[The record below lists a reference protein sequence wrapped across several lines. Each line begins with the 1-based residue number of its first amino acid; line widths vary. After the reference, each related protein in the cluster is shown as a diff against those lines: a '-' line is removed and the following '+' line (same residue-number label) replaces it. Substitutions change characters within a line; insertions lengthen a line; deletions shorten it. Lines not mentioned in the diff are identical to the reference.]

1 VSISSTCINRP
12 ILTIVISIAIV
23 VFGVIGFTFLGV
35 REYPNVDPAVITVTT
50 NYAGTNADVIDSQV
64 TQRLEEAISG
74 VPGIR
79 TLNSVSRDGTS
90 QITIEFNLNVNL
102 ETAANDVRDKVA
114 GAVGLLPPDADPPVV
129 SKADA
134 NAFPIIVLYISS
146 STRNLMELTDLADK
160 VLKERLQTING
171 VAQVTIFGEKRYS
184 MRLWMDPQ
192 KLAAYRVTPMDIR
205 NALNTENVELPSG
218 RIEGNDVELT
228 VRTKSRL
235 ETPQQFNDMI
245 LREQNGHILRF
256 SDVGTAMLGPENDR
270 SISKSLVGPRVALG
284 IFPQPGAN
292 HINISDE
299 FSRRIA
305 VIKQDLPKDVKLG
318 IAWDTS
324 RYIRKSIAEVRE
336 TILLA
341 FLLVV
346 AIIFFFLRD
355 WRTTLI
361 PVLAV
366 PISLIGVFFIM
377 YLCDFSINVLTLL
390 GLVLAIGLVVD
401 DAIVMLENIYS
412 KIEDGMHP
420 IDAAHAGSREV
431 FFAIISTTVALI
443 AVFMPIV
450 FLQGLTGRLFKEFG
464 IVVGGSVAISAFV
477 ALTLTAM
484 LSARMLKPHAHHSAF
499 YRRTEPFFVRL
510 TEGYRRSLDVFLRR
524 RLLAVPII
532 IVTIAIAWLLL
543 GHLPRELAP
552 IEDRGR
558 VRMSATAPEGT
569 SFERMDHYMDGI
581 IDLVRN
587 GVPEADGVLANT
599 SGFAGA
605 ANAGNCTVTLVPPE
619 ERKRTQ
625 QQIADALSKAV
636 RGMNDAKTFVTQE
649 QTISVGGG
657 ASRFGLPVQFVIEA
671 PNLDKL
677 SEALPKFQDEAQ
689 KSPVFSAIDVNLKF
703 NKPELTIEIDRE
715 RARTLG
721 VSVADIAQTLQLSLA
736 GQRYGYFI
744 MNGKQYQVIG
754 QLNRAD
760 RDAPLDLASIYVRNR
775 GDKLIPLDNV
785 VHSSERSSPPQLFR
799 FDRFVS
805 ATVSAGLAPGHTL
818 GDGIKEMD
826 RIADKLL
833 DPSFHTSLAG
843 ASRDFADSSSSLVF
857 VFILALVLTYLV
869 LAGQFESF
877 RDPLVIMLTVP
888 LAVGGALIS
897 LWYFNQTV
905 NIFSQIGMIML
916 IGLVT
921 KNGILIVEFAN
932 QRKSAGLS
940 AKEAIRNA
948 AEARLRP
955 ILMTSCA
962 TILGILPVAL
972 GLGAGSGSR
981 VSMGIAV
988 VGGMVFATGLTLYV
1002 VPAFYSY
1009 LSKEKKSMRVVE
1021 PRLETVEQGHAQ
1033 LGSLDP

>member
-1 VSISSTCINRP
+1 
-12 ILTIVISIAIV
+12 
-23 VFGVIGFTFLGV
+23 
-35 REYPNVDPAVITVTT
+35 
-50 NYAGTNADVIDSQV
+50 
-64 TQRLEEAISG
+64 
-74 VPGIR
+74 GIR
-79 TLNSVSRDGTS
+79 TLSSVSRDGQS
-90 QITIEFNLNVNL
+90 QITIEFNLGVDL

-114 GAVGLLPPDADPPVV
+114 GAVGLLPPDSDPPVV
-129 SKADA
+129 TKADA
-134 NAFPIIVLYISS
+134 NAFPVIVLNISS
-146 STRNLMELTDLADK
+146 ATRNLMELTDLADK

-171 VAQVTIFGEKRYS
+171 VSQVNIFGEKRYS

-192 KLAAYRVTPMDIR
+192 KLAAYRVTPTDIR

-245 LREQNGHILRF
+245 LREEDGHILRF
-256 SDVGTAMLGPENDR
+256 SDVGSAMLGPENDR
-270 SISKSLVGPRVALG
+270 SVSKSLVGPRVALG
-284 IFPQPGAN
+284 LFTQPGAN
-292 HINISDE
+292 FINISDE
-299 FSRRIA
+299 FNRRIA
-305 VIKQDLPKDVKLG
+305 TIQEDLPKDVTLS

-324 RYIRKSIAEVRE
+324 RYIRKSIVEVRE
-336 TILLA
+336 TILMA
-341 FLLVV
+341 FLLVIG
-346 AIIFFFLRD
+346 IIFFFLRD

-366 PISLIGVFFIM
+366 PISLVGVFFIM
-377 YLCDFSINVLTLL
+377 YACGFSINVLTLL
-390 GLVLAIGLVVD
+390 ALVLAIGLVVD
-401 DAIVMLENIYS
+401 DAIVMLENIYA
-412 KIEDGMHP
+412 KIEDGMSP
-420 IDAAHAGSREV
+420 VEAGHAGSREV

-443 AVFMPIV
+443 AVFMPII

-484 LSARMLKPHAHHSAF
+484 LSARMLQPHAHHSRF
-499 YRRTEPFFVRL
+499 YQATEPFFVRL
-510 TEGYRRSLDVFLRR
+510 GEGYARSLNGFLRR
-524 RLLAVPII
+524 RTLAIPI
-532 IVTIAIAWLLL
+532 VVATIAAAWLLL
-543 GHLPRELAP
+543 SHLPRELAP
-552 IEDRGR
+552 IEDRSR
-558 VRMSATAPEGT
+558 LRMTATAPEGT

-587 GVPEADGVLANT
+587 SVPEADGVLANT

-605 ANAGNCTVTLVPPE
+605 ANAGNCTITLVPPE
-619 ERKRTQ
+619 DRKRTQ
-625 QQIADALSKAV
+625 QQIADGLSKAV
-636 RGMNDAKTFVTQE
+636 RGMNDARTFVTQE

-657 ASRFGLPVQFVIEA
+657 AARFGLPVQFVIEA

-677 SEALPKFQDEAQ
+677 TEALPKFQDEAQ
-689 KSPVFSAIDVNLKF
+689 KSSVFSAVDVNLKF

-775 GDKLIPLDNV
+775 DNKLIPLDNV
-785 VHSSERSSPPQLFR
+785 VRSSERSSPPQLFR

-805 ATVSAGLAPGHTL
+805 ATVSAGLASGYTL
-818 GDGIKEMD
+818 GDGIKEMN
-826 RIADKLL
+826 RIADKVL
-833 DPSFHTSLAG
+833 DPAFHTSLAG

-857 VFILALVLTYLV
+857 VFVLALVLTYLV

-877 RDPLVIMLTVP
+877 RDPFVIMLTVP
-888 LAVGGALIS
+888 LALGGALIS

-932 QRKSAGLS
+932 QRKQAGLS
-940 AKEAIRNA
+940 VQEAIRSA

-962 TILGILPVAL
+962 TVLGILPVAL

-981 VSMGIAV
+981 ISMGIAV
-988 VGGMVFATGLTLYV
+988 VGGMIFATALTLYV

-1009 LSKEKKSMRVVE
+1009 LSKDKRRAPAAPVTNDAL
-1021 PRLETVEQGHAQ
+1021 PHAARAV
-1033 LGSLDP
+1033 SKP

>member
-1 VSISSTCINRP
+1 MT
-12 ILTIVISIAIV
+12 
-23 VFGVIGFTFLGV
+23 
-35 REYPNVDPAVITVTT
+35 
-50 NYAGTNADVIDSQV
+50 
-64 TQRLEEAISG
+64 
-74 VPGIR
+74 
-79 TLNSVSRDGTS
+79 
-90 QITIEFNLNVNL
+90 
-102 ETAANDVRDKVA
+102 
-114 GAVGLLPPDADPPVV
+114 
-129 SKADA
+129 
-134 NAFPIIVLYISS
+134 
-146 STRNLMELTDLADK
+146 
-160 VLKERLQTING
+160 
-171 VAQVTIFGEKRYS
+171 
-184 MRLWMDPQ
+184 
-192 KLAAYRVTPMDIR
+192 
-205 NALNTENVELPSG
+205 
-218 RIEGNDVELT
+218 
-228 VRTKSRL
+228 
-235 ETPQQFNDMI
+235 
-245 LREQNGHILRF
+245 
-256 SDVGTAMLGPENDR
+256 
-270 SISKSLVGPRVALG
+270 
-284 IFPQPGAN
+284 
-292 HINISDE
+292 
-299 FSRRIA
+299 
-305 VIKQDLPKDVKLG
+305 
-318 IAWDTS
+318 
-324 RYIRKSIAEVRE
+324 
-336 TILLA
+336 
-341 FLLVV
+341 
-346 AIIFFFLRD
+346 
-355 WRTTLI
+355 
-361 PVLAV
+361 
-366 PISLIGVFFIM
+366 
-377 YLCDFSINVLTLL
+377 
-390 GLVLAIGLVVD
+390 
-401 DAIVMLENIYS
+401 
-412 KIEDGMHP
+412 
-420 IDAAHAGSREV
+420 
-431 FFAIISTTVALI
+431 
-443 AVFMPIV
+443 
-450 FLQGLTGRLFKEFG
+450 
-464 IVVGGSVAISAFV
+464 
-477 ALTLTAM
+477 
-484 LSARMLKPHAHHSAF
+484 
-499 YRRTEPFFVRL
+499 
-510 TEGYRRSLDVFLRR
+510 
-524 RLLAVPII
+524 
-532 IVTIAIAWLLL
+532 
-543 GHLPRELAP
+543 
-552 IEDRGR
+552 
-558 VRMSATAPEGT
+558 ATAPEGT
-569 SFERMDHYMDGI
+569 SFERMDHYMDGV
-581 IDLVRN
+581 IDLVRH

-599 SGFAGA
+599 AGFAGA
-605 ANAGNCTVTLVPPE
+605 ANAGNCTVTLVPTE
-619 ERKRTQ
+619 QRKRTQ
-625 QQIADALSKAV
+625 QQIADQLSKAV

-775 GDKLIPLDNV
+775 DGKLIPLDNV

-805 ATVSAGLAPGHTL
+805 ATVSAGLSPGYTL

-826 RIADKLL
+826 RISDKLL
-833 DPSFHTSLAG
+833 DSSFHTSLAG
-843 ASRDFADSSSSLVF
+843 ASRDFADSASSLIF

-940 AKEAIRNA
+940 AQEAIRSA

-1009 LSKEKKSMRVVE
+1009 LSKDKRRAAPVLTTDAL
-1021 PRLETVEQGHAQ
+1021 PHHA
-1033 LGSLDP
+1033 SAVSKP

>member
-1 VSISSTCINRP
+1 VSLSSTCIQRP
-12 ILTIVISIAIV
+12 ILTIVISIAII
-23 VFGVIGFTFLGV
+23 VFGIIGFTFLGV
-35 REYPNVDPAVITVTT
+35 REYPNVDPAVITVNT
-50 NYAGTNADVIDSQV
+50 NYAGTNADIIDSQI

-74 VPGIR
+74 VAGIR
-79 TLNSVSRDGTS
+79 TLTSVSRDGQS
-90 QITIEFNLNVNL
+90 QITIEFALGEDL
-102 ETAANDVRDKVA
+102 ETAANDVRDKVS
-114 GAVGLLPPDADPPVV
+114 GALGTLPPDADPPVV

-134 NAFPIIVLYISS
+134 DANPIIVMNVSS
-146 STRNLMELTDLADK
+146 ASRNLMQQTDIADK
-160 VLKERLQTING
+160 VLKQQLQTIPG
-171 VAQVTIFGEKRYS
+171 VSQVRIFGEKRYA
-184 MRLWMDPQ
+184 MRLWLDPR
-192 KLAAYRVTPMDIR
+192 KLAAYRVTPTDVR
-205 NALNTENVELPSG
+205 NALNNENVELPSG

-235 ETPQQFNDMI
+235 ETPEQFNDMI
-245 LREQNGHILRF
+245 IREENGRILRF
-256 SDVGTAMLGPENDR
+256 RDIGSAQLGAENDR
-270 SISKSLVGPRVALG
+270 SVSKGLLGPRVALG
-284 IFPQPGAN
+284 VIPQPGSN
-292 HINISDE
+292 HIAIADE
-299 FSRRIA
+299 FYKRVAAIQ
-305 VIKQDLPKDVKLG
+305 KDLPKDVNLS
-318 IAWDTS
+318 IAWDTTQ
-324 RYIRKSIAEVRE
+324 YIRKSIVEVRE
-336 TILLA
+336 TILTA

-346 AIIFFFLRD
+346 AIIFLFLRD

-377 YLCDFSINVLTLL
+377 YLCGFSINVLTLL
-390 GLVLAIGLVVD
+390 GLVLAIGIVVD
-401 DAIVMLENIYS
+401 DAIVMLENIYA
-412 KIEDGMHP
+412 KIEDGMSP
-420 IDAAHAGSREV
+420 VEAGYAGAREV

-484 LSARMLKPHAHHSAF
+484 LGAHMLKPHAHHSRF
-499 YRRTEPFFVRL
+499 YRATEPFFVRM
-510 TEGYRRSLDVFLRR
+510 TATYRRSLDGFLRR
-524 RLLAVPII
+524 RLLAVPIVV
-532 IVTIAIAWLLL
+532 VTLVIAGFLLK
-543 GHLPRELAP
+543 HLPRELAP
-552 IEDRGR
+552 IEDRSR
-558 VRMSATAPEGT
+558 VRMTATAPEGT
-569 SFERMDHYMDGI
+569 SFERMDSYMDKLI
-581 IDLVRN
+581 EVVKTT
-587 GVPEADGVLANT
+587 VPEADGVLANT

-605 ANAGNCTVTLVPPE
+605 ANAGTCTVTLVPPDH
-619 ERKRTQ
+619 RQRTQ
-625 QQIADALSKAV
+625 QQIADALTAAARK
-636 RGMNDAKTFVTQE
+636 MNDARTFVTQE
-649 QTISVGGG
+649 QTISVGAGS
-657 ASRFGLPVQFVIEA
+657 ARFGLPVQFVIEA

-677 SEALPKFQDEAQ
+677 SEALPKFEEEAR
-689 KSPVFSAIDVNLKF
+689 KSTVFTAVDINLKF
-703 NKPELTIEIDRE
+703 NKPELNITIDRE

-744 MNGKQYQVIG
+744 MDGKQYQVIG
-754 QLNRAD
+754 QLDRAS

-775 GDKLIPLDNV
+775 DDQLIPLDNV
-785 VHSSERSSPPQLFR
+785 VHSSERSSPPQLYR

-805 ATVSAGLAPGHTL
+805 ATVSAGLAPGYTL

-826 RIADKLL
+826 RIADKVL
-833 DPSFHTSLAG
+833 DPTFHTSLAG
-843 ASRDFADSSSSLVF
+843 ASRDFAESASSLIF

-888 LAVGGALIS
+888 LALGGALLS
-897 LWYFNQTV
+897 VWYFNQTI

-940 AKEAIRNA
+940 VEEAIRSA

-988 VGGMVFATGLTLYV
+988 VGGMIFATALTLYV

-1009 LSKEKKSMRVVE
+1009 LSQEKR
-1021 PRLETVEQGHAQ
+1021 HAPAAPVTHDA
-1033 LGSLDP
+1033 LPTHAAAVSKP